1 MNRSVSYGNNA
12 TWRYLQLKNIE
23 LRFEFNGDF
32 ALTAGVKSKMVR
44 PQWHRLQSNRWVG
57 YERNHR
63 KSRHGYPM
71 FRITCSLPYIRH
83 RSWRWVNPFLQ
94 HSKRQLFQKFSCIG
108 FIRKRNA
115 TRGLLGYLI
124 TLKHKQVILTKNKAW
139 AVVCT
144 YYKKTKRARD

>member
-1 MNRSVSYGNNA
+1 MIFSLNWHRF
-12 TWRYLQLKNIE
+12 RRHRFRRHRLHRHR
-23 LRFEFNGDF
+23 LRRHT
-32 ALTAGVKSKMVR
+32 LR
-44 PQWHRLQSNRWVG
+44 RHRLQSNRWVG